1 MFILDTNTLIYYFKN
16 QGRVAANMLD
26 TSPKDIGIPAIV
38 LFELEVGIAKSTSPQ
53 KRMKQ
58 LAELLGVITVLPFG
72 ITETKIAAHIRVD
85 LEKNGTPIGP
95 FDILI
100 AATALSRQGTLITR
114 NTKEFNRVDY
124 LRVENWY

>member
-58 LAELLGVITVLPFG
+58 LTELLAVIKVLPFG
-72 ITETKIAAHIRVD
+72 AAEAKIAAQIRVD
-85 LEKNGTPIGP
+85 LEKSGTPIGP

-100 AATALSRQGTLITR
+100 AATALSQQGTLITR
-114 NTKEFNRVDY
+114 NTKEFNRIDY
-124 LRVENWY
+124 LRIENWY